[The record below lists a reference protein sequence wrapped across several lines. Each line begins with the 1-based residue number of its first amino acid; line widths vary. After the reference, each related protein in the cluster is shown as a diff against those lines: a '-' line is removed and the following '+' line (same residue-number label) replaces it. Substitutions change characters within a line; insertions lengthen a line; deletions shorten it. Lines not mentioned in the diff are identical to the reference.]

1 MRPHGDIAP
10 VDFAAT
16 LSQVADEFFTRL
28 ELRARWLVAIEIAYQ
43 ANAERNV
50 VQIIAVDMP
59 AVNLAPP
66 AIAHFDL
73 AIAGGCSVPNH
84 EMIRKTILHPADV
97 PMVEAR
103 TPGLPR
109 HPTFR
114 SRPALG
120 RRVEEDG
127 QFLVGALEL
136 VLERQ
141 LHAAVK
147 VKLLMTRRALLR
159 EAQAFL
165 PALAFPLL
173 LALVWFSLLSWIFL
187 RFLSREIS
195 SWLLSVWVWVCGAV
209 LI

>member
-1 MRPHGDIAP
+1 MA
-10 VDFAAT
+10 
-16 LSQVADEFFTRL
+16 
-28 ELRARWLVAIEIAYQ
+28 
-43 ANAERNV
+43 
-50 VQIIAVDMP
+50 
-59 AVNLAPP
+59 
-66 AIAHFDL
+66 
-73 AIAGGCSVPNH
+73 
-84 EMIRKTILHPADV
+84 
-97 PMVEAR
+97 EAR

-127 QFLVGALEL
+127 QFLVGAPEL

>member
-1 MRPHGDIAP
+1 MA
-10 VDFAAT
+10 
-16 LSQVADEFFTRL
+16 
-28 ELRARWLVAIEIAYQ
+28 
-43 ANAERNV
+43 
-50 VQIIAVDMP
+50 
-59 AVNLAPP
+59 
-66 AIAHFDL
+66 
-73 AIAGGCSVPNH
+73 
-84 EMIRKTILHPADV
+84 
-97 PMVEAR
+97 EAR

-109 HPTFR
+109 HLTFR

-127 QFLVGALEL
+127 QFLVGAPEL

-147 VKLLMTRRALLR
+147 VKLLMARRALPR

-195 SWLLSVWVWVCGAV
+195 SWLFSVWVCGAV